1 MKIIAFVFTF
11 FIASNIFVFSQE
23 TESIAASEVV
33 ASSEVPVEDVAEAV
47 ATAEIAE
54 NSATVD
60 SSTPKFDYLAED
72 YEFEFI
78 EIPAAKRP
86 KPISEEKITEAKN
99 KD

>member
-11 FIASNIFVFSQE
+11 FIASNIFIFSQE

-47 ATAEIAE
+47 ATTATTVIAE
-54 NSATVD
+54 STDNVV
-60 SSTPKFDYLAED
+60 SSTQKIDYLAED

-86 KPISEEKITEAKN
+86 KPISEEKITE
-99 KD
+99 